1 MTDKQTRS
9 PQRGESISIR
19 SEFKRL
25 CAMDVVSVYEG
36 IGRLPR
42 HARNARTR
50 GHD

>member
-9 PQRGESISIR
+9 PPRGESISVR

-36 IGRLPR
+36 AGPLPL
-42 HARNARTR
+42 HARNARTH